1 MEKTAFPNPVRA
13 RMATQLLDGIWSFG
27 YDNEKW
33 QDSCVPYCPESELS
47 GVRNTDFIP
56 VCYYKRTFTPQE
68 KGKRVL
74 LNFGAVDYF
83 SQVFVNGKFAGEHK
97 GGYTPFC
104 FDITDLLREGENEL
118 SLCVRDYNLTDQPRG
133 KQSFKKQ
140 SFGCFYTRTTGI
152 WQSVWLEYAPEN
164 RIDKFYFYPD
174 IDRGAVNVDLFVKGK
189 GNYRAEVSFG
199 GKIVGISE
207 GRAEYRKKF
216 RIGLDEK
223 HLWDLGKGNLYDVRI
238 VYEGDEVFSYFG
250 LREVGYEGMEFVL
263 NKRAVF
269 QKLVLDQGYYP
280 DGIYT
285 APDLATMQKDIDI
298 ALDLGFN
305 GARLHQKVFDPKFL
319 YLCDKAGYMVW
330 GEFPGWGVDYHDL
343 AGVGQFLNEW
353 EEALSRDFNHPCIVT
368 WCPLNEAWGA
378 WDDAKK
384 KRDVRYIDIV
394 YNFTKIYDVTRP
406 CVDVSGGHHGH
417 KTDLYDFHCYESTDN
432 LRKYLAL
439 LDDKDVLE
447 VPLLYCKGERLRYK
461 KGIPV
466 NISEFGGI
474 ALGVK
479 TDETNTVNEG
489 AVQSEETWGYG
500 KGEQDGGAFV
510 KRYEELAKLLFSCK
524 KLSGFCYT
532 QLYDVEQEQNGF
544 YDYHRNDKLT
554 AEQKR
559 AIRKING
566 LRS

>member
-1 MEKTAFPNPVRA
+1 
-13 RMATQLLDGIWSFG
+13 
-27 YDNEKW
+27 
-33 QDSCVPYCPESELS
+33 
-47 GVRNTDFIP
+47 
-56 VCYYKRTFTPQE
+56 
-68 KGKRVL
+68 
-74 LNFGAVDYF
+74 
-83 SQVFVNGKFAGEHK
+83 
-97 GGYTPFC
+97 
-104 FDITDLLREGENEL
+104 
-118 SLCVRDYNLTDQPRG
+118 
-133 KQSFKKQ
+133 
-140 SFGCFYTRTTGI
+140 
-152 WQSVWLEYAPEN
+152 
-164 RIDKFYFYPD
+164 
-174 IDRGAVNVDLFVKGK
+174 
-189 GNYRAEVSFG
+189 
-199 GKIVGISE
+199 
-207 GRAEYRKKF
+207 
-216 RIGLDEK
+216 
-223 HLWDLGKGNLYDVRI
+223 
-238 VYEGDEVFSYFG
+238 
-250 LREVGYEGMEFVL
+250 
-263 NKRAVF
+263 
-269 QKLVLDQGYYP
+269 
-280 DGIYT
+280 
-285 APDLATMQKDIDI
+285 
-298 ALDLGFN
+298 
-305 GARLHQKVFDPKFL
+305 
-319 YLCDKAGYMVW
+319 MVW